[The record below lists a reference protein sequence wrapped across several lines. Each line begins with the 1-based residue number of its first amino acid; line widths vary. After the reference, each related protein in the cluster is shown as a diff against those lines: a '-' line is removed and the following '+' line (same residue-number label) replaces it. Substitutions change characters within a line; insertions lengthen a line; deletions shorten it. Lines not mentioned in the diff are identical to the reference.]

1 MRKFAPLWVL
11 LGLTWCLFFSGD
23 APASRKDAYRFHYRG
38 TLSYAEGDLK
48 QANQYFRRAYHILPG
63 NFYFAISYGLTQGQR
78 GDLSEALDIIR
89 TARRRV
95 SFDDPEVKRKKSL
108 AQFFMGL
115 AQSYNLEFGQA
126 YRSVSNGLYLLE
138 DDPEAASVFENTL
151 GYLRVR
157 NQAVNSHQREN
168 LPAHYH
174 VHQRD
179 LQQAI
184 EHFERALELDPG
196 NPAARY
202 NYKMLCDTL
211 GYTPR
216 YAVSAL
222 SPQADEE
229 EDSYQPTFLD
239 MHTRLA
245 NELELSTFDELV
257 FLVDISGSM
266 VQEKVIC
273 MGDTR
278 FNVMK
283 ELARRTLATF
293 SNQQRYGLGT
303 IGGTCD
309 SEPDFWKPVGSI
321 SREELDTR
329 FRFLIPDGTTPLLTR
344 MLDSPELFSD
354 SSSTNKTIFLI
365 SDGAN
370 TCRVGGVD
378 ICQFAEELAAR
389 GITVN
394 VLTFLSTT
402 LNNTNAF
409 AEYLCLAETTD
420 GHIIY
425 MDNYQC
431 KLEPLS
437 FDLLASCQLRLPVME
452 KSTCWGEH
460 IDVLWNIFPEGNG
473 KQ

>member
-1 MRKFAPLWVL
+1 MRKFAPIWVL
-11 LGLTWCLFFSGD
+11 SGMVWCLFFSGYVPGD
-23 APASRKDAYRFHYRG
+23 RKDAYRFHYRG
-38 TLSYAEGDLK
+38 TLSYAEGDVK
-48 QANQYFRRAYHILPG
+48 QADQYFRRAYNILPE
-63 NFYFAISYGLTQGQR
+63 NFYFAISYGLTQGQQ
-78 GDLSEALDIIR
+78 GDLSDALQVIR
-89 TARRRV
+89 TARRLIP
-95 SFDDPEVKRKKSL
+95 FDDPDVNRKKSL

-115 AQSYNLEFGQA
+115 AQSYNQQFGPA
-126 YRSVSNGLYLLE
+126 YRSVSNGLHLLG
-138 DDPEAASVFENTL
+138 DDDEAASVFENTL

-157 NQAVNSHQREN
+157 NQAVNGHVRDDMPN
-168 LPAHYH
+168 HYH

-179 LQQAI
+179 LEQALV
-184 EHFERALELDPG
+184 HFEQALELDPG
-196 NPAARY
+196 NPSARY

-222 SPQADEE
+222 DTEVAGKDEP
-229 EDSYQPTFLD
+229 YQPTFLD
-239 MHTRLA
+239 MHTRLS
-245 NELELSTFDELV
+245 NELDLPSFDELL

-266 VQEKVIC
+266 VQEKVLC

-283 ELARRTLATF
+283 ELARRTLTTF
-293 SNQQRYGLGT
+293 PEQQRYGLGT
-303 IGGTCD
+303 IGGTCE
-309 SEPDFWKPVGSI
+309 SEPDYWKSVGTI

-329 FRFLIPDGTTPLLTR
+329 FRFLIPDGTTPLLR
-344 MLDSPELFSD
+344 RLLDSPELFSD
-354 SSSTNKTIFLI
+354 STSTRKTIFLI

-378 ICQFAEELAAR
+378 ICQFAQEIAAQD
-389 GITVN
+389 ITVN

-409 AEYLCLAETTD
+409 AEYLCLAETT
-420 GHIIY
+420 GGNIIY

-437 FDLLASCQLRLPVME
+437 FDLLASCQLRLPQME
-452 KSTCWGEH
+452 KSSCWGDH
-460 IDVLWNIFPEGNG
+460 IDVLWNLFPEGE
-473 KQ
+473 

>member
-1 MRKFAPLWVL
+1 MRKYAPAWVL
-11 LGLTWCLFFSGD
+11 LSLLWCLFFSGY
-23 APASRKDAYRFHYRG
+23 APADRKDAYRFHYRG

-48 QANQYFRRAYHILPG
+48 QANQYFRRAYNILPE
-63 NFYFAISYGLTQGQR
+63 NFYFAISYGLTQGQQ
-78 GDLSEALDIIR
+78 GDLSQALEVIR
-89 TARRRV
+89 TARRLV
-95 SFDDPEVKRKKSL
+95 PYDDPEVNRKKSL
-108 AQFFMGL
+108 AFFFTGL
-115 AQSYNLEFGQA
+115 AQSYNQQFGQA
-126 YRSVSNGLYLLE
+126 YRSVTNGLHILP
-138 DDPEAASVFENTL
+138 DDAQAASVFENTL

-157 NQAVNSHQREN
+157 NQAVNSHQKED
-168 LPAHYH
+168 LAAHYH

-179 LQQAI
+179 LQQALV
-184 EHFERALELDPG
+184 HFERALEYNPG
-196 NPAARY
+196 NPAARF

-216 YAVSAL
+216 YAVSEL
-222 SPQADEE
+222 SGETTQEDDEP
-229 EDSYQPTFLD
+229 YQPTFLD

-245 NELELSTFDELV
+245 NELQLASFDELL

-278 FNVMK
+278 FDVMK
-283 ELARRTLATF
+283 ELARRTLTTF
-293 SNQQRYGLGT
+293 SEQKRYGLGT
-303 IGGTCD
+303 IGGTCE
-309 SEPDFWKPVGSI
+309 SEPDFWKPVGTI

-329 FRFLIPDGTTPLLTR
+329 FRFLIPDGTTPLLSR
-344 MLDSPELFSD
+344 MLDSPTLFSD
-354 SSSTNKTIFLI
+354 SLGANKTIFLI

-378 ICQFAEELAAR
+378 ICQFAQELAAQ

-409 AEYLCLAETTD
+409 AEYLCLAESTG

-425 MDNYQC
+425 MDNYRC

-460 IDVLWNIFPEGNG
+460 IDVLWNIFPEDGG
-473 KQ
+473 